1 MQLTKPWRTGDT
13 RLPRVPTRIYIPCT
27 RARAV
32 VGKNGQTLTNR
43 SPFHNSLFYC
53 LLFPIPFLLNFIK
66 IYRINEYFNFPVN
79 VRDRCG
85 WKRSRSTRWKI
96 ARRMPIAIYT
106 VRLLAASL
114 LHYYQRSKLP
124 RKILT
129 LRLRQPR
136 FPPRKIALVHG
147 RH

>member
-1 MQLTKPWRTGDT
+1 MHACTSSCGQKWANIDKPFTLSQFPLL
-13 RLPRVPTRIYIPCT
+13 LPSIPYS
-27 RARAV
+27 V
-32 VGKNGQTLTNR
+32 
-43 SPFHNSLFYC
+43 
-53 LLFPIPFLLNFIK
+53 LLNFIK

-96 ARRMPIAIYT
+96 AQGNKMPIAIYT